1 MQQVRKDCVNFMIKH
16 REQYETL
23 VTGDFNQYVQTMAKA
38 ETLGTLTELRAMGYL
53 FKRNIT
59 LFRPKQL
66 GKMFVDEVDYRDQAP
81 LRIFHSNVHFDSVF
95 EKPYIIDA
103 AFCQC
108 EYLIFG
114 SNHSIWATAIHSIR
128 LHMFT
133 CLFASLP
140 STRLRNAVQK
150 GI

>member
-16 REQYETL
+16 RAQYEKL
-23 VTGDFNQYVQTMAKA
+23 ITGDFDQYVQTMAKA

-59 LFRPKQL
+59 LFYPKHL
-66 GKMFVDEVDYRDQAP
+66 GKSLVDEADYRDQSP
-81 LRIFHSNVHFDSVF
+81 LRVFHSSVHFDSVF

-108 EYLIFG
+108 
-114 SNHSIWATAIHSIR
+114 
-128 LHMFT
+128 
-133 CLFASLP
+133 
-140 STRLRNAVQK
+140 K
-150 GI
+150 